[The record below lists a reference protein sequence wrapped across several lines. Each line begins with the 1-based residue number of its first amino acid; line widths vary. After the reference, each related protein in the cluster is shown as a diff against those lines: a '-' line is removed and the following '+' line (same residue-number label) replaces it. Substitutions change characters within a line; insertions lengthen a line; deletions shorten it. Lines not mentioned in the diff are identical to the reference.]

1 MGAIAPPSRKNLP
14 FLKEYKNQSKLY
26 GNMNGMLVLALF
38 FQKLVISYNQQCHIG
53 TNVHYLSAII
63 ISMHTILS
71 FAEL

>member
-1 MGAIAPPSRKNLP
+1 
-14 FLKEYKNQSKLY
+14 
-26 GNMNGMLVLALF
+26 MNGTLVLALF

-53 TNVHYLSAII
+53 ANVHYLSAII